1 MNIEQLNAFHKIAK
15 VGSFTKAA
23 DELFLTQPAVSQQIK
38 ALESFFG
45 IRLFERSRNKKVE
58 LTREG
63 ETLLSYTDRLFH
75 LYEEI
80 KTRFSYLQVLH
91 EGNLTIGST
100 AVPGTYLLPGVLGRY
115 NRQYPGIKIE
125 LRIGNSHKV
134 LDMVLKREVEMGLA
148 GAFPFHH
155 RLTNVFLHRERLIAV
170 ASPTNLLAAKRSV
183 SVSDLDKTHFIWRE
197 KGTQNRILVE
207 RWFRKKA
214 GKNYPKKSIELQ
226 NLEATK
232 QLVQEGY
239 GITVLPEVA
248 VRREIEAG
256 LLKRMNLAGFDLFVD
271 FFVFY
276 LDRTFLSKA
285 ARAFLWMLSSTH
297 LFSHAENLQQHLKLI
312 G

>member
-1 MNIEQLNAFHKIAK
+1 MNIEQLNTFHKIAK
-15 VGSFTKAA
+15 AGSFTKAA

-45 IRLFERSRNKKVE
+45 IRLFERSRNKKVQ

-63 ETLLSYTDRLFH
+63 ETLLSYTERLFH

-80 KTRFSYLQVLH
+80 KIRFSYLQVLH
-91 EGNLTIGST
+91 EGNLSIGST

-115 NRQYPGIKIE
+115 NRQYPGIKFE

-134 LDMVLKREVEMGLA
+134 LDLVLGREVDMGVA
-148 GAFPFHH
+148 GEFPFHH
-155 RLTNVFLHRERLIAV
+155 RLTRVHLHQEKLVMV
-170 ASPTNLLAAKRSV
+170 ASPANLLTTKKSV
-183 SVSDLDKTHFIWRE
+183 SLSDLDKVHFIWRE
-197 KGTQNRILVE
+197 KGTQTRILTE
-207 RWFRKKA
+207 NWFKKRSA
-214 GKNYPKKSIELQ
+214 KNYPNKSIEIE
-226 NLEATK
+226 NMEATK

-248 VRREIEAG
+248 VRKEIDTG
-256 LLKRMNLAGFDLFVD
+256 LLKRIYLEGFDLSVD
-271 FFVFY
+271 FDLFY

-285 ARAFLWMLSSTH
+285 AKAFLWMLSSTR
-297 LFSHAENLQQHLKLI
+297 LFSHAVNLQQHLKLI